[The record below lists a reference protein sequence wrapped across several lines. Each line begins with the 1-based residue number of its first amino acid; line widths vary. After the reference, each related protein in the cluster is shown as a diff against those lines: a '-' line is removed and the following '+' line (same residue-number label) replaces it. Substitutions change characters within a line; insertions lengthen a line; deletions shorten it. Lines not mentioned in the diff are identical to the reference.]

1 MEKLYIKDCMRE
13 IIEFAIL
20 ALAFICIFS
29 CSKSYIVDI
38 NERML
43 PPATKAMAKPDT
55 TKQEEPD
62 TTKQEEP
69 DTMKTPI
76 SFEVNVE
83 NWSNEN

>member
-1 MEKLYIKDCMRE
+1 MRE
-13 IIEFAIL
+13 IIESAIL

-43 PPATKAMAKPDT
+43 PPATKAMAKPDS

-62 TTKQEEP
+62 SAECQDTARIPITFGVSVEEWE
-69 DTMKTPI
+69 DAAQ
-76 SFEVNVE
+76 
-83 NWSNEN
+83 